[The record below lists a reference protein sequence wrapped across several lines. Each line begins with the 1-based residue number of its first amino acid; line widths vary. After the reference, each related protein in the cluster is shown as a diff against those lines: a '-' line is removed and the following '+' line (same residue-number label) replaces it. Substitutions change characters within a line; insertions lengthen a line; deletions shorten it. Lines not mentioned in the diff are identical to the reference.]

1 MTRRSGPGSAERG
14 FVLVATVWVL
24 AALVLLADY
33 VDSVVSADR
42 QRARLAK
49 EALQDDLDARGTEAT
64 LLYLLTTGRRSH
76 RGLLLETAG
85 EPNQDISSQA
95 SGAVAPPANMIAL
108 SGEPYAGL
116 GRMRFSLQDEA
127 GLASVNK
134 PGPVYRAVLRHAGVA
149 DSDMA
154 GLLPR
159 LRDYIDRDETLV
171 VSGAERA
178 DYAKAGL
185 PPPANWFLAAPLELK
200 KVLGARAVVPP
211 ERWAV
216 LRRTTTAALTV
227 AVNFNTMSLEML
239 TAFLGGDEAAA
250 QRVAAYR
257 EQRVLTDVDA
267 VSKAAGV
274 DLSAYGNFPSGTV
287 VSRLRIALWRDG
299 DAQRTVVGVALTPNA
314 IDAPWRKEYRYLEP
328 AVAGSEL
335 ARKPK
340 TPLFQPT

>member
-76 RGLLLETAG
+76 RGLLLETEGA
-85 EPNQDISSQA
+85 PNQDISSQA
-95 SGAVAPPANMIAL
+95 SANMIAL

-185 PPPANWFLAAPLELK
+185 PPPANWFMAAPLELK

-227 AVNFNTMSLEML
+227 AVNFNTMSMEML

>member
-1 MTRRSGPGSAERG
+1 MIGRIGAGGAMAERG

-33 VDSVVSADR
+33 VDGVVSADR

-49 EALQDDLDARGTEAT
+49 DALQDDLDARGTEAT
-64 LLYLLTTGRRSH
+64 LLYLLATKRMGH
-76 RGLLLETAG
+76 RGLLLET
-85 EPNQDISSQA
+85 
-95 SGAVAPPANMIAL
+95 PPASPGEASPRRNVITV

-134 PGPVYRAVLRHAGVA
+134 PGPLYRAALRHAGVTA
-149 DSDMA
+149 SDVD
-154 GLLPR
+154 GLMPR
-159 LRDYIDRDETLV
+159 LRDYLDRDETLM

-178 DYAKAGL
+178 DYLAAGL
-185 PPPANWFLAAPLELK
+185 PPPANWFLVAPLELK

-211 ERWAV
+211 EQWVAV
-216 LRRTTTAALTV
+216 RRTTTAALTV

-239 TAFLGGDEAAA
+239 TAFLDGDAAAA
-250 QRVAAYR
+250 QRVAVYR
-257 EQRVLTDVDA
+257 EQRVLTDLDA
-267 VSKAAGV
+267 VRHAAGV

-299 DAQRTVVGVALTPNA
+299 DAQRTIVGVALTPNA
-314 IDAPWRKEYRYLEP
+314 INAPWRKEYRYLEP
-328 AVAGSEL
+328 ATAGSEPAHKL
-335 ARKPK
+335 K

>member
-33 VDSVVSADR
+33 VDSVVAADR

-76 RGLLLETAG
+76 RGLLLETEG
-85 EPNQDISSQA
+85 KPNQDILSQA
-95 SGAVAPPANMIAL
+95 SANMIAL

-185 PPPANWFLAAPLELK
+185 PPPANWFMAAPLELK
-200 KVLGARAVVPP
+200 KVLGARAVVRP

-227 AVNFNTMSLEML
+227 AVNFNTMSMEVL
-239 TAFLGGDEAAA
+239 TAFLGGDAAA
-250 QRVAAYR
+250 ARRVAAYR
-257 EQRVLTDVDA
+257 KQRVLTDVDA

-274 DLSAYGNFPSGTV
+274 DLSAYGNFLSGTV

>member
-1 MTRRSGPGSAERG
+1 MIGRVGAGGAVAERG

-64 LLYLLTTGRRSH
+64 LLYLLATGRMNH
-76 RGLLLETAG
+76 RGLLLETPG
-85 EPNQDISSQA
+85 ET
-95 SGAVAPPANMIAL
+95 PPGPPRRNVITA

-116 GRMRFSLQDEA
+116 GRIRFSLQDEA

-134 PGPVYRAVLRHAGVA
+134 PGPLYRAALRHAGVTAA
-149 DSDMA
+149 DLA
-154 GLLPR
+154 GLMPR
-159 LRDYIDRDETLV
+159 LRDYIDRDETLA

-178 DYAKAGL
+178 DYLAAGL
-185 PPPANWFLAAPLELK
+185 PPPANWFLVAPLELK
-200 KVLGARAVVPP
+200 KVLGAPAVVPP
-211 ERWAV
+211 EQWAAV
-216 LRRTTTAALTV
+216 RRTTTAALTV

-239 TAFLGGDEAAA
+239 TAFLGGDVAAA
-250 QRVAAYR
+250 RRVAAYR
-257 EQRVLTDVDA
+257 EQHVLTNLDA
-267 VSKAAGV
+267 VRQAAGV
-274 DLSAYGNFPSGTV
+274 DLSAYDNFPSGTV

-299 DAQRTVVGVALTPNA
+299 AAQRTLVGVALTPNA
-314 IDAPWRKEYRYLEP
+314 INAPWRKEYRYLEP
-328 AVAGSEL
+328 AAAGSEP
-335 ARKPK
+335 AQEPK